1 MLLFD
6 KNTIS
11 FRDVLEK
18 CCEIANTI
26 SQYDFIVNSSHE
38 SITSFGIFFMKK
50 QYETPE
56 KSDRNIVQN
65 ISQKHIIILW
75 VKSLVIILLGN
86 ISERRIDE
94 KYRKLDKIVLNDC

>member
-1 MLLFD
+1 
-6 KNTIS
+6 
-11 FRDVLEK
+11 
-18 CCEIANTI
+18 
-26 SQYDFIVNSSHE
+26 
-38 SITSFGIFFMKK
+38 MKK

>member
-1 MLLFD
+1 
-6 KNTIS
+6 
-11 FRDVLEK
+11 
-18 CCEIANTI
+18 
-26 SQYDFIVNSSHE
+26 
-38 SITSFGIFFMKK
+38 MKK

-75 VKSLVIILLGN
+75 VKLLVIILLGN

-94 KYRKLDKIVLNDC
+94 KYQKLDKIVLNDR